1 MKNVFLT
8 NPLETFKSFTY
19 SFDFIQLSTPNKK
32 ILIDSFNH
40 NFFYETEFNF
50 ETLFFFIFIPLLVF
64 VNYNY
69 YLKKTWNIYIYTF
82 VSVIICQILFY
93 PFAIQNFINTQIF
106 FPEILVFE
114 QEGVP
119 DFVYKILIDLFAE
132 NIVNDIN
139 DTLLLTEIQGYLDE
153 VKKFD
158 FTHDSELKN
167 FYAILEQQQDYTIL
181 SLIENFNCFEQLI
194 DDIQFAGN
202 SSIQEQEGTIFY
214 ISENLEKFAM
224 FSVLFLKESISFFSL
239 FILWWILANYSFSD
253 TLLMPKTI
261 IEILDEVLYRKNLK
275 LFADTLQIKQNHEV
289 RNYQEFFMKTHGILL
304 FILIANVQGMVPY
317 SSTITSSLINTFY
330 ISLAV
335 FINIIITL
343 LKEKGFAHFF
353 SLFLPAGCPFNLI
366 FLLNPIEFISYVF
379 RLISL
384 SVRLFANMMAG
395 HTLLKVIAGFSWS
408 LILLGDNYVIVHY
421 IPFFVLF
428 ILTFLEIAVGFIQT
442 YIFVILVYIYLS
454 DIFMGH

>member
-1 MKNVFLT
+1 MKSIFLT

-40 NFFYETEFNF
+40 NFFHETEFTI
-50 ETLFFFIFIPLLVF
+50 ETLFFFIFVPLLIF

-69 YLKKTWNIYIYTF
+69 FFKKTWNIYIYTF
-82 VSVIICQILFY
+82 VCVIISQILFY
-93 PFAIQNFINTQIF
+93 PFAVQNFINTQIF
-106 FPEILVFE
+106 FPEMDLQKYNDLDFFLSIIREDTRQQLSEFCLVFDCW
-114 QEGVP
+114 
-119 DFVYKILIDLFAE
+119 DFY
-132 NIVNDIN
+132 
-139 DTLLLTEIQGYLDE
+139 DTMSTFP
-153 VKKFD
+153 FD
-158 FTHDSELKN
+158 KN
-167 FYAILEQQQDYTIL
+167 ERMEMRAISQN
-181 SLIENFNCFEQLI
+181 LIEYQDQILQNL
-194 DDIQFAGN
+194 AAN
-202 SSIQEQEGTIFY
+202 SDMYQIICDEMERGCNEPNGTFFY
-214 ISENLEKFAM
+214 TSENLEKFAM

-261 IEILDEVLYRKNLK
+261 IEVLDEVLYRKNLK
-275 LFADTLQIKQNHEV
+275 LFADTLQIKQHHEV

-343 LKEKGFAHFF
+343 LKDKGFAHFF

-379 RLISL
+379 RLVSL